1 MGKKGLMSSL
11 DKPNVG
17 STIRLR
23 DGRALGLMET
33 GWRDGPTI
41 FHFHGHGSSRL
52 EVRLLDETAA
62 RLGVRLIG
70 LDRPGIGCSDAKA
83 DFRILDW
90 PDDVQEAADQLGI
103 ERFAVEG
110 LSAGGIY
117 ALACAYK
124 IPHRL
129 TACGLISSTAP
140 SYLIAKAGPRWM
152 RTMWWLGERF
162 PWLFWPLIRL
172 VSWARGSTQASIEA
186 WLLRISSW
194 LGEPDQRVL
203 AIHEIRADCAQALA
217 EGFRQ
222 GRKANLREALADFQ
236 PWGFKVERIPF
247 KKIFMW
253 HGEQDRIMPAT
264 LARLLAQALPQCIAT
279 FYPNEGH
286 ISVMANHAQ
295 DILDTMMAE

>member
-1 MGKKGLMSSL
+1 MSPL
-11 DKPNVG
+11 DEPTIDF
-17 STIRLR
+17 TIRLR

-33 GWRDGPTI
+33 GLRSGPAI
-41 FHFHGHGSSRL
+41 FHFHGYGSSRL
-52 EVRLLDETAA
+52 EVRLLAEMAA

-70 LDRPGIGCSDAKA
+70 FDRPGIGCSDVKPY
-83 DFRILDW
+83 FRILDW

-117 ALACAYK
+117 ALACACK

-129 TACGLISSTAP
+129 TACGLISSAVP
-140 SYLIAKAGPRWM
+140 GDMIMNAGPRWM
-152 RTMWWLGERF
+152 RTTWWLGKRF
-162 PWLFWPLIRL
+162 PWLFWPLICLLSR
-172 VSWARGSTQASIEA
+172 AGGSTQAKIEA
-186 WLLRISSW
+186 WLLRFSWW
-194 LGEPDQRVL
+194 LGESDQRLLTVR
-203 AIHEIRADCAQALA
+203 ETRASWAQAVA

-222 GRKANLREALADFQ
+222 RRKASLREAMADFQ

-253 HGEQDRIMPAT
+253 HGEQDRLIPAA
-264 LARLLAQALPQCIAT
+264 LARLLAQDLPQCIAT

-286 ISVMANHAQ
+286 ISLMTNHAQ
-295 DILDTMMAE
+295 DILDTMRAL

>member
-1 MGKKGLMSSL
+1 MSPL
-11 DKPNVG
+11 DEPIID

-23 DGRALGLMET
+23 DGRTLALTET
-33 GWRDGPTI
+33 GRRGGPAI

-52 EVRLLDETAA
+52 EVRLLAETAA
-62 RLGVRLIG
+62 KLGVRLIG
-70 LDRPGIGCSDAKA
+70 FDRPGVGCSDAKP

-124 IPHRL
+124 IPHRV
-129 TACGLISSTAP
+129 TACGLISPAVP
-140 SYLIAKAGPRWM
+140 GDMIAKAGPRWM
-152 RTMWWLGERF
+152 RTAWWLGNRF

-172 VSWARGSTQASIEA
+172 ASWVSGSTQARVEA
-186 WLLRISSW
+186 CLLRFSSW
-194 LGEPDQRVL
+194 LGEPDQRLLSVR
-203 AIHEIRADCAQALA
+203 EIRAGWAQALL

-222 GRKANLREALADFQ
+222 RRKANLREALADFQ
-236 PWGFKVERIPF
+236 PWGFKVERIQF
-247 KKIFMW
+247 NKIFMW
-253 HGEQDRIMPAT
+253 HGEQDRLVPPV
-264 LARLLAQALPQCIAT
+264 LSRLLTQALPQCTAT

-286 ISVMANHAQ
+286 ISVMTNHAQ
-295 DILDTMMAE
+295 DILNTMRTE